1 VGRRQ
6 VFFSLLN
13 GPDSWI
19 VLQETKTDLKCLF
32 IGCFHHL
39 AGHLTELFDRR
50 YSPCRTQ
57 SPSSEIYRLAS
68 LLAGI
73 PECELIF
80 PNGIDKVEEEIT
92 GINDQIRHHLNT
104 SAYRLVALP
113 GRLYGNQPCDHI
125 LSKMNSSHHLAV
137 VVTDVDRGA
146 GSGTRCCDLQQVSV
160 EILTWRITIML
171 NSSLLLM

>member
-1 VGRRQ
+1 MGRRQ

-39 AGHLTELFDRR
+39 AGHLTGLLIVGIHLAELSHRVRR
-50 YSPCRTQ
+50 F
-57 SPSSEIYRLAS
+57 IDFAS

-80 PNGIDKVEEEIT
+80 PNSGDKVEEEIN
-92 GINDQIRHHLNT
+92 GIKDQIRHHLNT
-104 SAYRLVALP
+104 SEYIP
-113 GRLYGNQPCDHI
+113 TC
-125 LSKMNSSHHLAV
+125 S
-137 VVTDVDRGA
+137 
-146 GSGTRCCDLQQVSV
+146 
-160 EILTWRITIML
+160 LTW
-171 NSSLLLM
+171 